1 MPITPKTGCIHNNIY
16 NAIDIITTVANI
28 LSINGVKTIGVDG
41 WNTKY
46 ATKSM
51 NRIISKGDALN
62 LIEFTIIL

>member
-1 MPITPKTGCIHNNIY
+1 M
-16 NAIDIITTVANI
+16 TTVANI